1 MKYTKKQDI
10 LKQNSSTFLVS
21 DSIKHLIDE
30 QSFIENNS
38 IEQVNFASNDLLLQ
52 IDDGYYDVQCVD
64 LIESCVKISGGINLL
79 KFVYGKQPSG
89 RLLANDKQQV
99 IDTFKMSLTN
109 ILHSSKE
116 RGVYIY
122 TLEIINE

>member
-30 QSFIENNS
+30 QSFIDNNS
-38 IEQVNFASNDLLLQ
+38 IEQVNFVSNDLLLQ

-64 LIESCVKISGGINLL
+64 LVEGCIEISGSINLL
-79 KFVYGKQPSG
+79 KFVYGKHPTG
-89 RLLANDKQQV
+89 ILLANDKQQS
-99 IDTFKMSLTN
+99 IDTFKVSLKN
-109 ILHSSKE
+109 ILHSTKE
-116 RGVYIY
+116 RGVYNY

>member
-30 QSFIENNS
+30 QSFIDNNS
-38 IEQVNFASNDLLLQ
+38 IDQVNFVSNDLLFQ
-52 IDDGYYDVQCVD
+52 IDDGYYDVQCID
-64 LIESCVKISGGINLL
+64 LAEDCIEISGSINLL
-79 KFVYGKQPSG
+79 KFVYGKHATG
-89 RLLANDKQQV
+89 VLLANDRQQT
-99 IDTFKMSLTN
+99 IDMFKVSLKN
-109 ILHSSKE
+109 ILHSTRE
-116 RGVYIY
+116 RGVYNY

>member
-30 QSFIENNS
+30 QSFIDNNS
-38 IEQVNFASNDLLLQ
+38 IDQVNFVSNDLLLQ

-64 LIESCVKISGGINLL
+64 LDKGCIEIGGSINLL
-79 KFVYGKQPSG
+79 KFVYGKHATG
-89 RLLANDKQQV
+89 ILLANDKQQT
-99 IDTFKMSLTN
+99 IDTFKVSLKN
-109 ILHSSKE
+109 ILHSTRE
-116 RGVYIY
+116 RGVYNY

>member
-30 QSFIENNS
+30 QSFIDNNS
-38 IEQVNFASNDLLLQ
+38 IEQVNFVSNDLLLQ

-64 LIESCVKISGGINLL
+64 LAEGYIEISGSINLL
-79 KFVYGKQPSG
+79 KFVYSKHTTGI
-89 RLLANDKQQV
+89 LLANDKQQT
-99 IDTFKMSLTN
+99 IDTFKVSLKN
-109 ILHSSKE
+109 ILHSTKE
-116 RGVYIY
+116 RGVYNY